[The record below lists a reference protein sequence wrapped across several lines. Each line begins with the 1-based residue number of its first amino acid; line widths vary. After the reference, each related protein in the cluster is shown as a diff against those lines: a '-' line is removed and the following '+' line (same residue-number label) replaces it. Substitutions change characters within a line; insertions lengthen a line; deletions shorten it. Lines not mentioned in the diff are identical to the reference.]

1 MKHKKHI
8 LVVDDDERIR
18 KLLQRFLRKND
29 YMVSS
34 SSNARD
40 ASTLTKSITFDLLII
55 DVMMPGQDGIALTK
69 CLLRKITTPIILLT
83 AKKDISDR
91 ILGLETGADDYIS
104 KPFDPRELILRI
116 ETILK
121 RVKLESSELK
131 QEKVTKI
138 GDFQYDS
145 YRDELWKDQNLIPLT
160 SAEKSLIKELVK
172 CANNPVERTSLARV
186 LFEGKDSNSKT
197 VSPQNNS
204 IINLKRERGVDVNV
218 NRLRKK
224 IEKNPKFPRYL
235 KTVRGVGYML
245 IPDWK

>member
-1 MKHKKHI
+1 MNHKKHI

-29 YMVSS
+29 YVVSS
-34 SSNARD
+34 SSNSHD
-40 ASTLTKSITFDLLII
+40 ASTLTDSITFDLLII
-55 DVMMPGQDGIALTK
+55 DVMMPGKDGIALTK
-69 CLLRKITTPIILLT
+69 SLLRKITTPIILLT

-121 RVKLESSELK
+121 RVKVESNELK

-145 YRDELWKDQNLIPLT
+145 WRDELSKDQDLIALT

-172 CANNPVERTSLARV
+172 FANNPVERALLARV

-197 VSPQNNS
+197 FFPQNNS
-204 IINLKRERGVDVNV
+204 IKNLRRERGVDVNV

-224 IEKNPKFPRYL
+224 IEKNPKSPRYL

-245 IPDWK
+245 LPDWK

>member
-1 MKHKKHI
+1 MNPKKHI

-34 SSNARD
+34 SSNSRD
-40 ASTLTKSITFDLLII
+40 ASTLTDNIIFDLLII

-69 CLLRKITTPIILLT
+69 SLLRKITTPIILLT

-116 ETILK
+116 EKILK
-121 RVKLESSELK
+121 RVKLGSNELK
-131 QEKVTKI
+131 QEKVTRI

-145 YRDELWKDQNLIPLT
+145 WRDELWKDQNLIPLT

-172 CANNPVERTSLARV
+172 CANSPVERAFLASV
-186 LFEGKDSNSKT
+186 LFKGKDSNSKS
-197 VSPQNNS
+197 VLSQNNS
-204 IINLKRERGVDVNV
+204 INNLKRERGVDVNV

-224 IEKNPKFPRYL
+224 LEKNPKFPRYL

-245 IPDWK
+245 LPD